1 MPTTTIDEVLAALDG
16 VIERARRDGDRR
28 GYFAVLYRQVT
39 AKVKEGIE
47 AGFFD
52 DAERMERL
60 DVLFAGRYIDAEHAF
75 AHGSGLSRSWRVA
88 FDACARWR
96 PLLLQHLL
104 AGINAHINLD
114 LGIAAARCSPGD
126 DLPGLR
132 GDYDRINDILASVI
146 GQVQANIATVSPL
159 LGLLDKFGGRHDD
172 EIIKF
177 SIGRARTGAW
187 RFATQLAGLPEE
199 AWAGR
204 IADQDR
210 CVAVVARTVLRPGP
224 LSAGL
229 LLIRAAE
236 SNDVSRNLDALAVVP
251 EPPLP
256 RIEPAP

>member
-1 MPTTTIDEVLAALDG
+1 MHTTTIDEVLAALDG
-16 VIERARRDGDRR
+16 IIERARLDGDRR
-28 GYFAVLYRQVT
+28 GYFAVLYRDVT

-60 DVLFAGRYIDAEHAF
+60 DVLFASRYVDAVHV
-75 AHGSGLSRSWRVA
+75 HGSELTLSWRVA

-114 LGIAAARCSPGD
+114 LGIAAARCSPGN

-132 GDYDRINDILASVI
+132 GDYERINDILASVI

-172 EIIKF
+172 EVIKF
-177 SIGRARTGAW
+177 SIGRARAGAW
-187 RFATQLAGLPEE
+187 RFATQLAGLPED

-210 CVAVVARTVLRPGP
+210 CVAMVAHTVLRPGP

-236 SNDVSRNLDALAVVP
+236 SNDVRRNIDALAVVP